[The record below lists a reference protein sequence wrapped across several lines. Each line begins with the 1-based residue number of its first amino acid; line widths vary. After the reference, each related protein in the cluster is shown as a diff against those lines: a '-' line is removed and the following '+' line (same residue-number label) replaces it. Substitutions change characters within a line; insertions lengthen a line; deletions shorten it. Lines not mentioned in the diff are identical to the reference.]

1 MIVLGKL
8 GFTHDQVRREIARTY
23 VTWPSFPQHFCKG
36 LEMAWAPDA
45 KPAGYTM
52 AYQLTGGCHVFQV
65 LSLSSGTMTT
75 ERLNDDPRLLVP
87 VIEISSVFFGVE
99 LQHVFCLS

>member
-1 MIVLGKL
+1 M
-8 GFTHDQVRREIARTY
+8 
-23 VTWPSFPQHFCKG
+23 TWPSFPEHFCG

-52 AYQLTGGCHVFQV
+52 AYQLTCGCHVFQDEFFFRDDDDK
-65 LSLSSGTMTT
+65 S
-75 ERLNDDPRLLVP
+75 RLNDDPRLLVP
-87 VIEISSVFFGVE
+87 VIEISSVFFGVG